1 MQTIL
6 PRIIAHIFAPH
17 DLPTREVARLKSQM
31 SETCQAQ
38 GCALIGVIVD
48 RGPPKADPAE
58 HISLQRIAFGDADEL
73 IVIRMPGLIPS
84 GKSPDV
90 LLSRLDR
97 PVQIFSTAQLAC
109 RGLFLRGSLYTPSR
123 TLDDAADL
131 ARALR
136 AKGLTF
142 QAIASR
148 LNAEGFQTS
157 RRRSWYPSTVSKLLA
172 CVAREVRRAATEES
186 PRH

>member
-6 PRIIAHIFAPH
+6 PRIIAHIFAPD
-17 DLPTREVARLKSQM
+17 DLSTKEVARLKSRM

-38 GCALIGVIVD
+38 GRALVGVVVD
-48 RGPPKADPAE
+48 RGPPKTDPAD

-73 IVIRMPGLIPS
+73 IVIQMPGVLLCR
-84 GKSPDV
+84 KSPDV
-90 LLSRLDR
+90 LLSQLDR
-97 PVQIFSTAQLAC
+97 PVQIFSTSQLAC
-109 RGLFLRGSLYTPSR
+109 RGLFLRGSLYTPRR

-136 AKGLTF
+136 AEGLTF
-142 QAIASR
+142 QAIAGR
-148 LNAEGFQTS
+148 LKAEGYQTS
-157 RRRSWYPSTVSKLLA
+157 RRRHWYPSTVYKLLA
-172 CVAREVRRAATEES
+172 GASREVRRAATEES

>member
-6 PRIIAHIFAPH
+6 PRILAHIFAPH
-17 DLPTREVARLKSQM
+17 DLPTKEVARLKNRM

-38 GCALIGVIVD
+38 GRELIGVIVD
-48 RGPPKADPAE
+48 RGPPKADPAD

-73 IVIRMPGLIPS
+73 VVVQMPGLLPS
-84 GKSPDV
+84 RKSPDV
-90 LLSRLDR
+90 LLSQLDR
-97 PVQIFSTAQLAC
+97 PVQIFSTSQLAC
-109 RGLFLRGSLYTPSR
+109 RGLFLRGSLYTPRR

-131 ARALR
+131 AYKLR
-136 AKGLTF
+136 AEGLTF
-142 QAIASR
+142 QTIASR

-157 RRRSWYPSTVSKLLA
+157 RRSKWYPSTVFKLLSGA
-172 CVAREVRRAATEES
+172 AREARHAATEEP